1 MDCCCVPV
9 VDTPLILLL
18 FYIKKSCRCFIN
30 ITVSRRLS
38 SSSNISIS
46 RLNGQKWP
54 WLRWKICKFGAIVWL
69 IFPLDQASLLY
80 AVACLCLL
88 WVDGLKF
95 REFDILNDTYR
106 ICSFISFCFCAED
119 FVSESK
125 RFKGIGIGAPEGPIS
140 LDDFRSLQRSNK
152 VSLFGLL
159 LWLTMEITSVMELD
173 KKSLLHNLFTSNIP
187 LSRNWGSSWKIRA
200 LQLIHCAMR
209 IVLLFSI
216 MKM

>member
-1 MDCCCVPV
+1 MVRNDHG
-9 VDTPLILLL
+9 LGGK
-18 FYIKKSCRCFIN
+18 F
-30 ITVSRRLS
+30 VSLE
-38 SSSNISIS
+38 
-46 RLNGQKWP
+46 
-54 WLRWKICKFGAIVWL
+54 
-69 IFPLDQASLLY
+69 LLY
-80 AVACLCLL
+80 AHFPIRSSKSSVCCCLLCLL

-119 FVSESK
+119 FVSENK